1 MKKSLFILGSIA
13 VTLFANE
20 PMLPSTPYEKI
31 HSLMDNNQS
40 YFLEVGSE
48 HCRSC
53 QKMGKLLYK
62 MKEAHPKSNLFFVDI
77 QKQREVASR
86 LKIQMIPTQLIFDSN
101 NSEVY
106 RHVGVLSQEEMEEV
120 MSKFKVSK

>member
-13 VTLFANE
+13 VALFANE
-20 PMLPSTPYEKI
+20 LMLPSTPYEKI
-31 HSLMDNNQS
+31 DALVDNNQS

-48 HCRSC
+48 HCKSC

-77 QKQREVASR
+77 QKEREVAST

-120 MSKFKVSK
+120 MKEYLK